1 MDRTSLVFALPL
13 FAALATPAAADS
25 PRVHFDMPFTLACR
39 DVTSPEF
46 AAANPSHSLVEARFE
61 ISSLLL
67 AGRERDLAQ
76 YLVRID
82 SPKRS
87 MAVVDYLPQT
97 QHESRLAGPIGV
109 SNTDE
114 SNASI
119 GINVSGKYEILTTA
133 GASAGLGQKNTSCVK
148 YDLLPPLETVAASGT
163 LLRGAGVF
171 FKLKASPRH
180 PLEGAREFALV
191 LRVPREWRADYV
203 RVRCEATAIERGFV
217 NSLDQTKPA
226 GSREFLVSLYQEG
239 DEAARMQAEAFAL
252 RDAESRTKAAAAAA
266 SEKAKSSSPTAWLN
280 KLLVEG
286 KSANG
291 SGRR

>member
-1 MDRTSLVFALPL
+1 MDRTSLLAAVTLT
-13 FAALATPAAADS
+13 AALTGAAVADT
-25 PRVHFDMPFTLACR
+25 PRVHFDMPFSLACR

-46 AAANPSHSLVEARFE
+46 AAANPSHRLVEARFE

-67 AGRERDLAQ
+67 SGQERDLAQ

-97 QHESRLAGPIGV
+97 QHESRLAGPIGI

-191 LRVPREWRADYV
+191 LRVPLEWRADYV

-239 DEAARMQAEAFAL
+239 DEEARIQAEALAL
-252 RDAESRTKAAAAAA
+252 RDAEARMHAAATSA
-266 SEKAKSSSPTAWLN
+266 SAKGKPSSPTAWLN
-280 KLLVEG
+280 KVLAG
-286 KSANG
+286 DH
-291 SGRR
+291 R